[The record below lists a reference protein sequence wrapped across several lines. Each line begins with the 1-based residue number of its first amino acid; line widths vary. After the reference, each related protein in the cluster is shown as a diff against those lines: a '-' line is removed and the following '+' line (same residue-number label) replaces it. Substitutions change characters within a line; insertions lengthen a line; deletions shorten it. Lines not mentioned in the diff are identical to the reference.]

1 MNYSDYLLSYKIY
14 KKRVFRFVLL
24 NICLFIGVL
33 IFHRETWHDRF
44 IMTVWIVLL
53 VMIIT
58 HFVKKLFK
66 VSQMRLKEIEQTVGN
81 EPIYHCVDN
90 FIGIVKGN
98 IWNYKALLL
107 VYSLFLLFVLVFL
120 YYELLSSLVLV
131 VILGTMH
138 LVFMMP
144 IVFALNRLGTSACF
158 FTSKTLIVNRTT
170 LIAYEHIKKYQF
182 IELIKGGYY
191 LDINSIEGFARL
203 KIDEAQYTDI
213 KNLISNHA

>member
-1 MNYSDYLLSYKIY
+1 MNYSDYLLSCKLY
-14 KKRVFRFVLL
+14 KKRVLIFALL

-33 IFHRETWHDRF
+33 IFYRETWHDRF

-53 VMIIT
+53 VMIVT
-58 HFVKKLFK
+58 HFVKKIFK
-66 VSQMRLKEIEQTVGN
+66 ASQIHLKKIEQTVGD
-81 EPIYHCVDN
+81 EPIYHRVDH

-98 IWNYKALLL
+98 IWGYKALLL
-107 VYSLFLLFVLVFL
+107 VYSLFLFFVLVFL
-120 YYELLSSLVLV
+120 YYELLSSLVLI
-131 VILGTMH
+131 VILGTIH
-138 LVFMMP
+138 LVLILP
-144 IVFALNRLGTSACF
+144 IVFALNRLGASACF

-191 LDINSIEGFARL
+191 LDINSMDGFARV